1 MHNLSGTSTGQ
12 SAAQNGTVKQKASDG
27 GHDDANSW
35 SQNLR
40 RDPTALQL
48 GGPTLPAGNG
58 GLSMQQIRE
67 FNPRRSLLKR
77 HSVSDVIS
85 G

>member
-1 MHNLSGTSTGQ
+1 MHNLSATHTGY
-12 SAAQNGTVKQKASDG
+12 SPAQNGTLKQNASDG
-27 GHDDANSW
+27 RHDDANSW

-48 GGPTLPAGNG
+48 GGPPLPAGNG

-77 HSVSDVIS
+77 HSVFDVIS